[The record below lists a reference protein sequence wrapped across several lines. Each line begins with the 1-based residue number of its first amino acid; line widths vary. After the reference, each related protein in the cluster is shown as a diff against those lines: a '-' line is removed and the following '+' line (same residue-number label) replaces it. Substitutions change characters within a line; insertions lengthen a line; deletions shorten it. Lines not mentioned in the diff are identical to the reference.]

1 MPEQVLGPILAR
13 PYAVTATTPPSWRRP
28 YTRLLGLGDLAVLLV
43 ALAIVRAARFG
54 LASDARPHAPFSPSY
69 DVLGVVMAIAWW
81 LTLNTFRTRSPR
93 VIGHGTE
100 EYLRVIRATW
110 AAFALMAAL
119 AVAFKV
125 DTSRL
130 YLAAAFPLGLMSL
143 LVWRKAARM
152 QLHRHRAAGRALS
165 NVLVIGDR
173 ESACRIAASLAGIPQ
188 SGYRVTGAWVPD
200 DEGID
205 EPVTERGIAVL
216 DRNHTLQEMLWLTGA
231 NAVMVT
237 DTEHLG
243 PDGLRELAWG
253 LEGTGIELMLSP
265 NVVNVDGSRLHL
277 HEISGLPILHLDEPQ
292 YAGAS
297 RLAKTLFDRVG
308 ASLLILALSP
318 VLMACAALVKLTS
331 EGPAFFVQDRIGR
344 DGRPFRMIKFRSMR
358 VGADAELA
366 ALVATE
372 GKSLAE
378 LPKLVDDPRVT
389 AAGRVMR
396 RYSLD
401 ELPQLFNVLKG
412 DMSLVGP
419 RPQRHFEV
427 ERYDHVATR
436 RLTVRPGM
444 TGLWQVSGRSN
455 LDFTQAIR
463 LDVHYVENWSLT
475 GDLIILW
482 RTFRA
487 VMASDGAY

>member
-1 MPEQVLGPILAR
+1 MLEQVLNPIWAPR
-13 PYAVTATTPPSWRRP
+13 YAVTATAPPSWRRP
-28 YTRLLGLGDLAVLLV
+28 YTRILGLGDLAVPLV
-43 ALAIVRAARFG
+43 VLGLATARFS
-54 LASDARPHAPFSPSY
+54 LASDARANAPFSLSY
-69 DVLGVVMAIAWW
+69 DVLSVVMAIVWW
-81 LTLNTFRTRSPR
+81 LTLNAFRTRSPR

-100 EYLRVIRATW
+100 EYRRVIRATC
-110 AAFALMAAL
+110 AAFAMMAVL

-125 DTSRL
+125 DISRL
-130 YLAAAFPLGLMSL
+130 YLAIAFPVGLLSL
-143 LVWRKAARM
+143 LLWRKVARV

-165 NVLVIGDR
+165 NVLVIGSR
-173 ESACRIAASLAGIPQ
+173 ESACRIAASLAGVPQ

-200 DEGID
+200 DEGDD
-205 EPVTERGIAVL
+205 EPATDRGIAVL
-216 DRNHTLQEMLWLTGA
+216 DRKHTLQEMLWLTGA
-231 NAVMVT
+231 DTVMVT

-243 PDGLRELAWG
+243 PDGPRELAWG

-277 HEISGLPILHLDEPQ
+277 HEITGLPILHLDEPQ

-308 ASLLILALSP
+308 AAVLILTLSP
-318 VLMACAALVKLTS
+318 VLMVCAALVKLTS
-331 EGPAFFVQDRIGR
+331 EGPALYVQDRIGR
-344 DGRPFRMIKFRSMR
+344 NGKPFPMIKFRSMR

-372 GKSLAE
+372 GKSIAE

-389 AAGRVMR
+389 AVGRVMR

-455 LDFTQAIR
+455 VDFTQAIR
-463 LDVHYVENWSLT
+463 LDVSYVENWSLT